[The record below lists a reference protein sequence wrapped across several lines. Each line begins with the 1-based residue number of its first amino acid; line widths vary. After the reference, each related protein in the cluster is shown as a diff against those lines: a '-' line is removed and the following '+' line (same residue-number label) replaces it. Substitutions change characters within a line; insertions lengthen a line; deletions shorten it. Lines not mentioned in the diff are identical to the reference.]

1 MPEGDTIARAAA
13 TLHAALAGQPVTHA
27 ESVLAD
33 VSTAFAARRVVGRT
47 VERVTSHGK
56 HLALTFSGDLV
67 LRTHMRMHGAWHLYR
82 PDERWRRAAHH
93 LRIRLDTPPWVALA
107 FDVYDAEV
115 VAGQPERVP
124 AIARLGPDLLAP
136 LVDVAA
142 VATRIRGEGARPL
155 ADVLLDQGVASGIGN
170 VFRSEVLFLEGL
182 HPRTPA
188 DAIST
193 AQAEALVRRTVRLLR
208 LNARPGAGRR
218 ITTGR
223 LAPSENLW
231 VYQRTGRPCR
241 RCGTP
246 IRSWADMPVAR
257 RVYWCDRC
265 QPVTAGPEPAAD
277 ATE

>member
-13 TLHAALAGQPVTHA
+13 TLHAALAGQPVTRA

-33 VSTAFAARRVVGRT
+33 VSAGLASRAVVGRT

-56 HLALTFSGDLV
+56 HLAITFSGDLV

-82 PDERWRRAAHH
+82 PDERWRRAAHR

-115 VAGQPERVP
+115 VSGGAERVP

-136 LVDVAA
+136 EVDVAA
-142 VATRIRGEGARPL
+142 VAARLRGEGARPL
-155 ADVLLDQGVASGIGN
+155 GDVLLDQGVAAGIGN

-188 DAIST
+188 DAITT
-193 AQAEALVRRTVRLLR
+193 AQAESLVRRTVRLLR

-223 LAPSENLW
+223 LAPTENLW

-241 RCGTP
+241 RCGTL
-246 IRSWADMPVAR
+246 IQSWADMPVAR
-257 RVYWCDRC
+257 RVYWCERC
-265 QPVTAGPEPAAD
+265 QPAPAGGNPTAGAA
-277 ATE
+277 

>member
-47 VERVTSHGK
+47 VDRVTSHGK
-56 HLALTFSGDLV
+56 HLAITFSGDLV

-82 PDERWRRAAHH
+82 PDERWRRAAHR
-93 LRIRLDTPPWVALA
+93 LRIRLDTPPWIALA

-115 VAGQPERVP
+115 VAGVAERVP
-124 AIARLGPDLLAP
+124 AIARLGPDL
-136 LVDVAA
+136 
-142 VATRIRGEGARPL
+142 
-155 ADVLLDQGVASGIGN
+155 
-170 VFRSEVLFLEGL
+170 LFLEGL

-188 DAIST
+188 DAITT
-193 AQAEALVRRTVRLLR
+193 AQAEALMRRTVRLLR

-218 ITTGR
+218 VTTGR
-223 LAPSENLW
+223 LAPTENLW

-241 RCGTP
+241 RCGTLVQ
-246 IRSWADMPVAR
+246 SWADMPVSR
-257 RVYWCDRC
+257 RVYWCEQC
-265 QPVTAGPEPAAD
+265 QPLQPGRDAIAGA
-277 ATE
+277 

>member
-1 MPEGDTIARAAA
+1 MPEGDTIARGRGR
-13 TLHAALAGQPVTHA
+13 LHAALAGRPAAGA
-27 ESVLAD
+27 ESALAD
-33 VSTAFAARRVVGRT
+33 VATAFAARGLVGRT
-47 VERVTSHGK
+47 VQRVTSHGK
-56 HLALTFSGDLV
+56 HLAITFAGDLV
-67 LRTHMRMHGAWHLYR
+67 LRTHMRMHGAWHIYR
-82 PDERWRRAAHH
+82 PDERWRRAAHR
-93 LRIRLDTPPWVALA
+93 LRIRLDTPPWIALA

-136 LVDVAA
+136 QVDVAA
-142 VATRIRGEGARPL
+142 VAARIRGEGARPL
-155 ADVLLDQGVASGIGN
+155 ADVLLDQGVAAGIGN

-208 LNARPGAGRR
+208 LNARQGAGRR

-223 LAPSENLW
+223 LAPTENLW
-231 VYQRTGRPCR
+231 VYQRAGRPCR

-257 RVYWCDRC
+257 RVYWCERC
-265 QPVTAGPEPAAD
+265 QPVPEGADAGPSGE
-277 ATE
+277 

>member
-13 TLHAALAGQPVTHA
+13 TLHAALAGQVVTRA
-27 ESVLAD
+27 ESALAD
-33 VSTAFAARRVVGRT
+33 VSIAFDARGVTGRT

-56 HLALTFSGDLV
+56 HLAIAFSGDLV
-67 LRTHMRMHGAWHLYR
+67 LRTHMRMHGAWHIFR
-82 PDERWRRAAHH
+82 PGEPWRRAAHR
-93 LRIRLDTPPWVALA
+93 LRIRLDTAPWIALA

-115 VAGQPERVP
+115 VAGAAERVP

-136 LVDVAA
+136 EVDVPA
-142 VATRIRGEGARPL
+142 VAARIRGEGARPL
-155 ADVLLDQGVASGIGN
+155 GDVLLDQGVAAGIGN

-188 DAIST
+188 DAIT
-193 AQAEALVRRTVRLLR
+193 VAQAEALVRRTVRLMR
-208 LNARPGAGRR
+208 LNAQPGARRR

-223 LAPSENLW
+223 LAPNEHLW

-246 IRSWADMPVAR
+246 IQSGADMPVSR
-257 RVYWCDRC
+257 RVYWCERC
-265 QPVTAGPEPAAD
+265 QPAPMRAAGAAS
-277 ATE
+277 

>member
-82 PDERWRRAAHH
+82 PDERWRRAAHR

-115 VAGQPERVP
+115 VPGQPGESFEWGLNYHECGV
-124 AIARLGPDLLAP
+124 
-136 LVDVAA
+136 VKFFAA
-142 VATRIRGEGARPL
+142 Q
-155 ADVLLDQGVASGIGN
+155 D
-170 VFRSEVLFLEGL
+170 
-182 HPRTPA
+182 A
-188 DAIST
+188 DAFT
-193 AQAEALVRRTVRLLR
+193 PYMCVMDYLLFPAMGVG
-208 LNARPGAGRR
+208 L
-218 ITTGR
+218 
-223 LAPSENLW
+223 
-231 VYQRTGRPCR
+231 QRTGTIAHGC
-241 RCGTP
+241 TH
-246 IRSWADMPVAR
+246 
-257 RVYWCDRC
+257 CDFRFKHGG
-265 QPVTAGPEPAAD
+265 ASEPAWPPAFLK
-277 ATE
+277 ESEHG

>member
-13 TLHAALAGQPVTHA
+13 TLHTALAGQPVTHA
-27 ESVLAD
+27 ESALAD
-33 VSTAFAARRVVGRT
+33 VATAFAAGGVVGRT

-56 HLALTFSGDLV
+56 HLAIVFSGDLV

-82 PDERWRRAAHH
+82 PGERWRRAAHR

-115 VAGQPERVP
+115 VAGAAERVP

-136 LVDVAA
+136 EVDVPMVAA
-142 VATRIRGEGARPL
+142 RIRGEGARPL
-155 ADVLLDQGVASGIGN
+155 GDVLLDQGVAAGIGN

-188 DAIST
+188 DAITT
-193 AQAEALVRRTVRLLR
+193 AQAEALVKRTVRLLR

-223 LAPSENLW
+223 LAPTENLW

-246 IRSWADMPVAR
+246 IQSWAEMPVSR
-257 RVYWCDRC
+257 RVYWCATC
-265 QPVTAGPEPAAD
+265 QPAPAHGD
-277 ATE
+277 A